1 MAPIYFGYNSFSFCW
16 VIRGLRLHRAKVE
29 TILLALVVTD
39 YLMVV
44 LERPYNEGV
53 NATGGN
59 DFVIGTER
67 QTPDPAILVS
77 M

>member
-1 MAPIYFGYNSFSFCW
+1 
-16 VIRGLRLHRAKVE
+16 
-29 TILLALVVTD
+29 
-39 YLMVV
+39 MVV
-44 LERPYNEGV
+44 LERPDNEGV
-53 NATGGN
+53 YATGGN